1 MCCFFDPDEFEVKMC
16 LFSLQ
21 SLDSQDGSGIFS
33 TIKTASSK
41 RDLQELMSN
50 VAFLASDSLSVN
62 TGLKI

>member
-1 MCCFFDPDEFEVKMC
+1 MCCFFDPDEFEVKIC

-21 SLDSQDGSGIFS
+21 SLDSQDESGIFS
-33 TIKTASSK
+33 TIKTASNK

-50 VAFLASDSLSVN
+50 VFLASDSLSVN

>member
-1 MCCFFDPDEFEVKMC
+1 MCCFFDPDEFEVKIC

-21 SLDSQDGSGIFS
+21 SLDSQDESGIFS

-50 VAFLASDSLSVN
+50 VFLASDSLSVN